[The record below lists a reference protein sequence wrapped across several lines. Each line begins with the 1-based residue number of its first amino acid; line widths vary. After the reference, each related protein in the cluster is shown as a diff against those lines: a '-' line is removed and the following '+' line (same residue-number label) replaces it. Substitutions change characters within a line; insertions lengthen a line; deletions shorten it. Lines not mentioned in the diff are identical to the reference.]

1 MNRTSTAIAA
11 GLALLLLVSGCS
23 VHRPQKI
30 ELPAPLPEAYN
41 EETGAARPDMPIGRW
56 WETFHDATLNKLMD
70 RAFSQNLDL
79 AEAYARLDQFQAITR
94 STASGQRPYL
104 TIEGQGGR
112 GKQQSFLGQSTGNNY
127 SLSLAA
133 GYELDLW
140 KKYSSGTAAARLEAE
155 ASREDLKA
163 LYISLSAQLVDLY
176 YLAVEQRTQLD
187 LTDSTVAS
195 FRDTLESVERRYREG
210 LVPALD
216 VYQARQNLMSAKS
229 GRPVFE
235 STLAVTEHA
244 LAVLLGQYP
253 DRDTAGSVARIPDT
267 PAAFPAGIPSE
278 LLTGRPD
285 VRAEFLRLKAADAR
299 IAGAIADRFPSFNL
313 MGSYGNSST
322 AFSTG
327 NISGVFWNA
336 LVSLSQ
342 PLLDGGRRRAEVER
356 SRAVFRQNLA
366 RYHKTV
372 LTAFQEVEDA
382 LVRNRTTEERIA
394 RLEEQVKATGA
405 SQRLS
410 KDRYLLGLSDYL
422 PVLTAQGLHFS
433 AESQLLAARR
443 QLISDRI
450 SLARALGGDWMEKT
464 VAHRSAPD
472 RGERKEPATENIVSL
487 HRE

>member
-1 MNRTSTAIAA
+1 MKTVWTLLTPV
-11 GLALLLLVSGCS
+11 LALLLFVSGCS
-23 VHRPQKI
+23 VHRPQTI
-30 ELPAPLPEAYN
+30 ELPTPVPDAYN
-41 EETGAARPDMPIGRW
+41 EQTGMSVSEKPIGRW
-56 WETFHDATLNKLMD
+56 WETFSDPWLNKLMD
-70 RAFSQNLDL
+70 EAFSRNLDL

-104 TIEGQGGR
+104 NVEGQAGR
-112 GKQQSFLGQSTGNNY
+112 GKQQGFFGESTGNNY

-140 KKYSSGTAAARLEAE
+140 KKNKSATRAAKLDVE
-155 ASREDLKA
+155 ASQEDIKA

-176 YLAVEQRTQLD
+176 YLAVEQRTQID

-195 FRDTLESVERRYREG
+195 FTDTLERVERRYREG

-216 VYQARQNLMSAKS
+216 VYQARQNLMSARA

-253 DRDTAGSVARIPDT
+253 DRDTAGSVAEIPDT

-278 LLTGRPD
+278 LLTRRPD
-285 VRAEFLRLKAADAR
+285 VRAEFLRLTAADAR
-299 IAGAIADRFPSFNL
+299 IAAAVADRFPSFNL
-313 MGSYGNSST
+313 IGSYGKSST

-327 NISGVFWNA
+327 NISGMFWNA
-336 LVSLSQ
+336 LVNLAQ
-342 PLLDGGRRRAEVER
+342 PLLDGGRRRAEVAR
-356 SRAVFRQNLA
+356 SQAVFRANLA
-366 RYHKTV
+366 RYHRTV

-450 SLARALGGDWMEKT
+450 SLARALGGDWIEK
-464 VAHRSAPD
+464 AIEDRSALD
-472 RGERKEPATENIVSL
+472 GKKRKEPAKGNVISL

>member
-1 MNRTSTAIAA
+1 MNGTYTAIST
-11 GLALLLLVSGCS
+11 GLTLLLFLSGCS

-30 ELPAPLPEAYN
+30 ELSTTVPDAYN
-41 EETGAARPDMPIGRW
+41 EQKGQGATVEPISRW
-56 WETFHDATLNKLMD
+56 WETFGDPRLNKLMD
-70 RAFSQNLDL
+70 EAFSQNLDL
-79 AEAYARLDQFQAITR
+79 AEAYARLDQFQAIAR
-94 STASGQRPYL
+94 STASAQRPYL
-104 TIEGQGGR
+104 NVEGQAGR
-112 GKQQSFLGQSTGNNY
+112 GQQQGFFGESTGNNY
-127 SLSLAA
+127 NLSLAA
-133 GYELDLW
+133 GYEIDLW
-140 KKYSSGTAAARLEAE
+140 RKNKSATIAAKLDAE
-155 ASREDLKA
+155 ASQEDVKA

-195 FRDTLESVERRYREG
+195 ITDTLERVERRYRGG

-216 VYQARQNLMSAKS
+216 VYQARQNLTSAQA

-244 LAVLLGQYP
+244 IAVLLGRYP
-253 DRDTAGSVARIPDT
+253 DRDTAGSVAEIPDT

-278 LLTGRPD
+278 LLTRRPD
-285 VRAEFLRLKAADAR
+285 VRSEFLRLTAADAR
-299 IAGAIADRFPSFNL
+299 IATAIADRFPSFNL
-313 MGSYGNSST
+313 IGSYGKSST

-336 LVSLSQ
+336 LVSLAQ

-356 SRAVFRQNLA
+356 SRAVFQQNLA
-366 RYHKTV
+366 RYHRTV

-433 AESQLLAARR
+433 AQSQLLAARR

-450 SLARALGGDWMEKT
+450 SLARALGGDWMEET
-464 VAHRSAPD
+464 IEHRSALD
-472 RGERKEPATENIVSL
+472 GGERKEPAKGNVVSL